1 MDEDIIKSIHKR
13 WTKLASDEADMQG
26 LLATAL
32 RVGAVN
38 AQVLALLDQSHAT
51 NFGDPAPSPVRLRA
65 VEGKAIL
72 VSGHDMGDLHA
83 LLQQKQG
90 TVINVYAHGE
100 MLPAHSYPE
109 LQKFGHPAGNFGTK

>member
-1 MDEDIIKSIHKR
+1 MCVCSALLTIGVVDEDIIKSIHKR

-51 NFGDPAPSPVRLRA
+51 NFGDPAPSPV
-65 VEGKAIL
+65 
-72 VSGHDMGDLHA
+72 
-83 LLQQKQG
+83 
-90 TVINVYAHGE
+90 
-100 MLPAHSYPE
+100 
-109 LQKFGHPAGNFGTK
+109 